1 MCTVALGMVEL
12 VPSWARRRPWLPL
25 ALLGVL
31 CLVSL
36 GARAA
41 WLGAP
46 CHTPCRTAQDHL
58 VIFDEDYYVNAARV
72 IAGIHPPAG
81 APYEHSPLG
90 DDPNGEHPQL
100 AKLIIAGSIELFGD
114 GPLAW
119 RLGSLVMG
127 TIAILGMYALARA
140 AGGSRWLALGAAAVM
155 AADNLL
161 IVHGRIGTLDIYA
174 LAAMVWG
181 AALYLR
187 GRPLIAGVIIG
198 VGACAKEVAPYVL
211 LVLVVLELLQW
222 LTTRRDLR
230 ARLLRLGM
238 CIVATGVAVIAL
250 LSLLEQIAPSYAD
263 ASHQLITGGAF
274 GEIAHIID
282 YASHQTSPHGPQGI
296 ASYPWWWLGD
306 YKPITYLSIDPAHP
320 APGLTGFRPPVHFLG
335 MISPPILLA
344 GELGLILVVVGALR
358 RRSQGPSQLGVLALA
373 WFLAA
378 FLPFE
383 LTSLLLQR
391 TSYLYY
397 MVVVMPGIY
406 LAAVYLF
413 DRLRP
418 PRPLTYAWIVAVL
431 VAAVLMYPLTPI
443 FF

>member
-12 VPSWARRRPWLPL
+12 VSSWARARPWVPL
-25 ALLGVL
+25 ALLGVV

-36 GARAA
+36 GARSA

-46 CHTPCRTAQDHL
+46 CRSPCQTAADHL
-58 VIFDEDYYVNAARV
+58 VIFDEAYYVNAARV

-81 APYEHSPLG
+81 APYEHAPLG

-100 AKLIIAGSIELFGD
+100 AKLIMAGSIEVFGD

-119 RLGSLVMG
+119 RLGSLVLG
-127 TIAILGMYALARA
+127 TIAVLGMYALARA
-140 AGGSRWLALGAAAVM
+140 AGGNRWVGVGAAALM

-187 GRPLIAGVIIG
+187 GRPLVAGVIVG
-198 VGACAKEVAPYVL
+198 VGACAKEIAPYVL
-211 LVLVVLELLQW
+211 LVLLVLELLKW
-222 LTTRRDLR
+222 LTTREELR

-238 CIVATGVAVIAL
+238 CVVACGVTIIAL
-250 LSLLEQIAPSYAD
+250 LSLLQQIAPSYAD

-282 YASHQTSPHGPQGI
+282 YASHQTSPHGPKGI

-320 APGLTGFRPPVHFLG
+320 APGLVGFHPPVHFLG

-344 GELGLILVVVGALR
+344 GLLGLIVALAATV
-358 RRSQGPSQLGVLALA
+358 RRSCSGLSSLGALALA
-373 WFLAA
+373 WFLAT

-406 LAAVYLF
+406 LAAVYLV
-413 DRLRP
+413 DRLKP
-418 PRPLTYAWIVAVL
+418 PRPVIYAGWAAVL
-431 VAAVLMYPLTPI
+431 IAAILMYPLTPI
-443 FF
+443 FV

>member
-12 VPSWARRRPWLPL
+12 VSSWARARPWVPL
-25 ALLGVL
+25 ALLGVV

-36 GARAA
+36 GARSA

-46 CHTPCRTAQDHL
+46 CRSPCQSAGDHL
-58 VIFDEDYYVNAARV
+58 LIFDEAYYVNAARV

-81 APYEHSPLG
+81 APYEHSPPG

-119 RLGSLVMG
+119 RLGSLVLG
-127 TIAILGMYALARA
+127 TIAVLGMYALARA
-140 AGGSRWLALGAAAVM
+140 AGGSRWVGVGAAALM

-187 GRPLIAGVIIG
+187 GRPLVAGVIVG
-198 VGACAKEVAPYVL
+198 VGACAKEIAPYVL
-211 LVLVVLELLQW
+211 LVLLVLELLQW
-222 LTTRRDLR
+222 LTTREELR
-230 ARLLRLGM
+230 ARLRRLGM
-238 CIVATGVAVIAL
+238 CVVACGVTIIAL
-250 LSLLEQIAPSYAD
+250 LSLLQAIAPSYAD

-282 YASHQTSPHGPQGI
+282 YASHQTSPHGPKGI

-320 APGLTGFRPPVHFLG
+320 APGLIGFRPPVHFLG

-344 GELGLILVVVGALR
+344 GLLGLVVALVAAV
-358 RRSQGPSQLGVLALA
+358 RRSRSGLSSLGALALA
-373 WFLAA
+373 WFLAT

-406 LAAVYLF
+406 LAAVYLIA
-413 DRLRP
+413 RLKP
-418 PRPLTYAWIVAVL
+418 PRPVIYAGW
-431 VAAVLMYPLTPI
+431 AAVLIAAILMYPVTPI
-443 FF
+443 FV